1 MKVKNFI
8 ITMLSLVV
16 KIVIVIVAVTYIA
29 KGAVKTYNYGYSV
42 FEDKPFESAPG
53 RDIQVTIPEGSGPK
67 EIGKILH
74 DKGVIGDPTL
84 FWIQNLLSS
93 YKDELKA
100 GTYTLNSSMSA
111 EEIMQELAGV
121 EEPTEEELAEGAGVD
136 A

>member
-1 MKVKNFI
+1 MQNRRLEINIASIKNE
-8 ITMLSLVV
+8 LKPL
-16 KIVIVIVAVTYIA
+16 
-29 KGAVKTYNYGYSV
+29 
-42 FEDKPFESAPG
+42 EDKPFESAPG
-53 RDIQVTIPEGSGPK
+53 RDIQVTIPEGSGAK

-74 DKGVIGDPTL
+74 DKGVIGDATL

-111 EEIMQELAGV
+111 EEIMRELAGV
-121 EEPTEEELAEGAGVD
+121 EEETEEEAGAD